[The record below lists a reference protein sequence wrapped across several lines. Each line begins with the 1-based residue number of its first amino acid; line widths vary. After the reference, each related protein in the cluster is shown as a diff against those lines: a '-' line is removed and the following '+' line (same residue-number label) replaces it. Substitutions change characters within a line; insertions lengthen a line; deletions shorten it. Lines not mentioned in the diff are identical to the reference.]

1 MDDIILEIFVFDN
14 YIERSAEEIV
24 AKFSLARMLFV
35 KNNFSHKA

>member
-24 AKFSLARMLFV
+24 AKFSDQTSTTFGTHV
-35 KNNFSHKA
+35 VC